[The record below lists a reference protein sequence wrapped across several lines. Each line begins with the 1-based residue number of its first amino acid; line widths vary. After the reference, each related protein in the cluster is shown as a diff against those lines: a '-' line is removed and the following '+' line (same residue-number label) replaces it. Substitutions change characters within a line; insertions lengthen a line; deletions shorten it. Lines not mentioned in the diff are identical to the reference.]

1 MNPRRL
7 LAILS
12 LILTAWTARAA
23 TLEGEITLKY
33 DESAFGKSAYVKIF
47 GDLVKATTNW
57 RVGEQF
63 GRETV
68 FAGVTAKNTG
78 TKPMF
83 FQYYVAFFDKDR
95 KLIGATGQ
103 ASFGDEGLKPGET
116 TSLTSC
122 LVHLPKGRY
131 KDIVS
136 FQAVLYETDQPL
148 KKK

>member
-1 MNPRRL
+1 MPRL
-7 LAILS
+7 WILAYFAIAAVAQS
-12 LILTAWTARAA
+12 A
-23 TLEGEITLKY
+23 TLEGEVTLKY
-33 DESAFGKSAYVKIF
+33 DESAFGKSAYVKQF
-47 GDLVKATTNW
+47 GDIVKATTNW

-63 GRETV
+63 AKETI
-68 FAGVTAKNTG
+68 FAGITAKNTG

-83 FQYYVAFFDKDR
+83 FQYYVAFFDKDM
-95 KLIGATGQ
+95 KMVGATGQ
-103 ASFGDEGLKPGET
+103 ASFGEEGLKPGET